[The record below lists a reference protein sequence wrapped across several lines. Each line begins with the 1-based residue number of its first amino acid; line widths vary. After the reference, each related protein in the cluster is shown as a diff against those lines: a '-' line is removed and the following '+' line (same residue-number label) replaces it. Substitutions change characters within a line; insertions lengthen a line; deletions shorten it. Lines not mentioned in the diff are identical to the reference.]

1 MQRNGHL
8 GAEEAGIGH
17 VLEQGVTGS
26 HLLSVLV
33 HGLAQIVDE
42 IRVHIG
48 GDDDEALDAEGVG
61 IIVLTGVGAGGDGG
75 LDGGSVAREDL
86 VDLLLGH
93 VEDLDLLGGSEVQ
106 LTADGQTREAEG
118 RVEDAVA
125 DGVGAVAETEVL
137 KAGVV
142 LGDVHRCEGGEG
154 GVLGRGGRG
163 ADGNALAEQVM
174 DVGQAGALE
183 RHAAEHGGVDRAD
196 DTQVVQLADVG
207 ELAGAV
213 VGVENDVGGGDRDV
227 DLTGGDVLA
236 VLEGTGGGLG
246 IALHTLDVVR
256 PDLGDRSAG
265 GVHGAAGVGGAEG
278 HNDVAAG
285 GLIAVAGGVTVG
297 GRLLLAAGDQSEN
310 HCQCE
315 DQRQYFFHADIFLSK
330 IYIPGLRRI
339 RQKS

>member
-1 MQRNGHL
+1 
-8 GAEEAGIGH
+8 
-17 VLEQGVTGS
+17 
-26 HLLSVLV
+26 
-33 HGLAQIVDE
+33 
-42 IRVHIG
+42 
-48 GDDDEALDAEGVG
+48 
-61 IIVLTGVGAGGDGG
+61 
-75 LDGGSVAREDL
+75 
-86 VDLLLGH
+86 
-93 VEDLDLLGGSEVQ
+93 
-106 LTADGQTREAEG
+106 
-118 RVEDAVA
+118 
-125 DGVGAVAETEVL
+125 
-137 KAGVV
+137 
-142 LGDVHRCEGGEG
+142 
-154 GVLGRGGRG
+154 
-163 ADGNALAEQVM
+163 M

-183 RHAAEHGGVDRAD
+183 SHAAEHGGVDRAD
-196 DTQVVQLADVG
+196 DAQVVQLADVG

-236 VLEGTGGGLG
+236 VLEGAGGGLG

-256 PDLGDRSAG
+256 PDLGDRRAG